1 MTRPTL
7 YGAAYSVYVR
17 ACRMALAEK
26 GVTYDLVP
34 VDVFAPGGPPAEHL
48 ARQPFGKIPAFEH
61 DGFALYEAGAI
72 TRYVDETFD
81 GPPLQPADP
90 KARARMT
97 QAIGILDGHVYPDL
111 VWGLY
116 TERVD
121 LPKRGRPADEAK
133 IARLVPKAEICLAAL
148 EALADGPW
156 LAGPAL
162 TLADLHAAP
171 MFALFLRT
179 PEGAAMLPRHPR
191 LAAWWSAVSA
201 RPSFVTT
208 AA

>member
-1 MTRPTL
+1 MSAPTL

-17 ACRMALAEK
+17 AVRMALAEK
-26 GVTYDLVP
+26 GVAYTLVP
-34 VDVFAPGGPPAEHL
+34 VDVFAPDGPPPEHL

-72 TRYVDETFD
+72 TRYVDEAFD

-90 KARARMT
+90 RARARMT
-97 QAIGILDGHVYPDL
+97 QAIGIQDGHVYPDL
-111 VWGLY
+111 VWGIHV
-116 TERVD
+116 ERQ
-121 LPKRGRPADEAK
+121 RGDAADAAK
-133 IARLVPKAEICLAAL
+133 IARLGPKAETCLAAL

-156 LAGPAL
+156 LAGPDL

-179 PEGAAMLPRHPR
+179 PEGQTMLPRHPR
-191 LAAWWSAVSA
+191 LAAWWSAISA
-201 RPSFVTT
+201 RPSFT
-208 AA
+208 ATAP